1 MISPTKGRS
10 PGLREALRAL
20 AAPRRK
26 PTDADR
32 PPPSVLPGRKTKAL
46 PGQLVVGEHVAEE
59 HGTQGE

>member
-1 MISPTKGRS
+1 MTPPSSGRS

-32 PPPSVLPGRKTKAL
+32 PPPSVFPGRKAKAL
-46 PGQLVVGEHVAEE
+46 PGQLEVGEHVDEE
-59 HGTQGE
+59 